1 MNRVVYRT
9 DYYVV
14 EENGQKEIVVIDRI
28 PESARLW
35 PFIRMMSAL
44 GMPAPGSGG

>member
-28 PESARLW
+28 PESGGCGRLS
-35 PFIRMMSAL
+35 RMSAL